1 MVRDRRISRPAA
13 ELGDDGVAL
22 RRWRA
27 GDAGELYRAV
37 TASLGHLTP
46 WLEFV
51 SAGYTERDAVDFVLR
66 CQENW
71 RQGTTFGYAA
81 LGPDGRVIGSFSL
94 IARIGPG
101 GLEVG
106 YWLHPEHT
114 GGGVGTR
121 AVRLL
126 TEEAFRV
133 GADRV
138 EIVHDLA
145 NVRSGAIPRRLG
157 FVEVERRPAQG
168 PPLSGESGTDVIWRL
183 TPDTAREGS

>member
-1 MVRDRRISRPAA
+1 MVRDRRIGRPAA
-13 ELGDDGVAL
+13 ELGDDAVAL

-51 SAGYTERDAVDFVLR
+51 SAGYTEQDAVDFVLG

-71 RQGTTFGYAA
+71 REGTRFSYAA
-81 LGPDGRVIGSFSL
+81 LGTDGQVIGGFSL
-94 IARIGPG
+94 IGRIGPG

-126 TEEAFRV
+126 TAEAFRI

-157 FVEVERRPAQG
+157 FVEVERRRRRE
-168 PPLSGESGTDVIWRL
+168 PLLPGEIGTDVVWRL
-183 TPDTAREGS
+183 GPETAVL

>member
-1 MVRDRRISRPAA
+1 
-13 ELGDDGVAL
+13 
-22 RRWRA
+22 
-27 GDAGELYRAV
+27 
-37 TASLGHLTP
+37 
-46 WLEFV
+46 LEFV
-51 SAGYTERDAVDFVLR
+51 SAGYTEQDAVEFVVR

-71 RQGTTFGYAA
+71 RAGTTFGYAA
-81 LGPDGRVIGSFSL
+81 LGTDGQVIGSFSL
-94 IARIGPG
+94 IGRIGPG

-114 GGGVGTR
+114 GSGVGTR

-126 TEEAFRV
+126 TAEAFRI

-157 FVEVERRPAQG
+157 FVEVERRPRRG
-168 PPLSGESGTDVIWRL
+168 PPLPAECGTDVVWRL
-183 TPDTAREGS
+183 TPDAAVN